1 MAAVVSAYTF
11 SSALAG
17 TMAAGVAVS
26 CVTQTITATVS
37 SVGTYSISTT
47 ANGVTFAGSGTFAGT
62 GAQDIVLTATGT
74 PTAAG
79 SNSFTL
85 NTTPSC
91 SFTRIV
97 NEPSS
102 NGTSVAS
109 GSTTSTAGLGVGT
122 TSQDAN
128 AILDITSTTQGV
140 LLPRHTADPTGVAGM
155 VYYNTTDHALKM
167 YNGSAWIT
175 LTN

>member
-1 MAAVVSAYTF
+1 MKHYLVILTLLLAATATQAQVGIGTTTPDGSAILDITASAKGLIVPRMTTAERDASIKSPTAGLLIYNTT
-11 SSALAG
+11 SSALEIANSSSLWINLNAG
-17 TMAAGVAVS
+17 T
-26 CVTQTITATVS
+26 T
-37 SVGTYSISTT
+37 
-47 ANGVTFAGSGTFAGT
+47 
-62 GAQDIVLTATGT
+62 
-74 PTAAG
+74 
-79 SNSFTL
+79 
-85 NTTPSC
+85 
-91 SFTRIV
+91 
-97 NEPSS
+97 
-102 NGTSVAS
+102 TSVAS

-122 TSQDAN
+122 TSPDAN